1 MINWVILIYS
11 NTTNRIEVTIS
22 NKSAEE
28 NTGLYLKFDFRLGP
42 THPLDQLPD
51 GEYTYYVFPMDEE
64 AFQSGTTLYSVS
76 VDSFNGGSTP
86 LDWDIVQGRTKERIK
101 LRDLNPYTGLLRIG
115 DVEVTSNTYD
125 DKKEKRYYYEG

>member
-11 NTTNRIEVTIS
+11 NTTNRIEVSIV

-28 NTGLYLKFDFRLGP
+28 NTGLYLKFDFRLDS

-64 AFQSGTTLYSVS
+64 AFISGTTRYSVG

-86 LDWDIVQGRTKERIK
+86 LDWDIIQGRTKERIK
-101 LRDLNPYTGLLRIG
+101 LRDLNPFTGLLRIG
-115 DVEVTSNTYD
+115 DVEVTSNIYD
-125 DKKEKRYYYEG
+125 DKKDNIYYYEG